1 MMLYE
6 LLEGLQY
13 DRAPANCEIA
23 SVTTDSRQVR
33 PGTLFVCIQGENA
46 DGHTYAAK
54 AAAAGAAAVVCQR
67 DLGLGCQVLVENT
80 RTAYSIICG
89 NLFGNPARR
98 LKLIGVTGTNG
109 KTTVTTLIRHILED
123 CGHKAGLIGTVHI
136 EIGDMVIPAK
146 YTTPD
151 PMVLQSTFA
160 RMVQAGCEYAVME
173 ASSHGLD
180 QRRMEGCRFA
190 AAVFT
195 NLTQD
200 HLDYHHTMENYYQ
213 AKRRLFDLCD
223 RAVLNLDD
231 AAGRRILGEVSCPC
245 TTFSVRDD
253 TADYTARNIVPSQL
267 GSNFAIVGSGVIA
280 RVRLG
285 MPGDFSVSNAMAA
298 AACCV
303 GLGLTL
309 EQVAESLSRCP
320 GVPGRAEVIHRDSVG
335 MIIRDYAHTPD
346 GLEKILAALRPF
358 AKGRIVTLF
367 GCPGNRDATKRPKM
381 AHAVAAGSDFI
392 ILSSDNPRREDPDAI
407 IADALPGFEGMNTPY
422 KVIPNRYEAI
432 LWALDHRQQ
441 DDILLL
447 AGKGHEDYQ
456 VLKDETIYFDEK
468 VIVESVLGKKSAR
481 AK

>member
-1 MMLYE
+1 MTLYR
-6 LLEGLQY
+6 LLEGLHCSQLPT
-13 DRAPANCEIA
+13 DRQIA
-23 SVTTDSRQVR
+23 SVTTDSRQVKQ
-33 PGTLFVCIQGENA
+33 GDLFVCIQGEKV
-46 DGHTYAAK
+46 DGHIYAAR
-54 AAAAGAAAVVCQR
+54 AVEQGAAAVVCQR
-67 DLGLGCQVLVENT
+67 DLGLDCQAIVENT
-80 RTAYSIICG
+80 RAAYGIICG
-89 NLFGNPARR
+89 NLFDNPARK
-98 LKLIGVTGTNG
+98 LKLVGVTGTNG

-123 CGHKAGLIGTVHI
+123 CGHKTGLIGTVHT
-136 EIGDMVIPAK
+136 EIGDMIIPAK

-160 RMVQAGCEYAVME
+160 RMVQAGCEYVVME
-173 ASSHGLD
+173 TSSHGLD
-180 QRRMEGCRFA
+180 QRRLEGCHFESG
-190 AAVFT
+190 VFT

-213 AKRRLFDLCD
+213 AKKRLFSICGQ
-223 RAVLNLDD
+223 AVINLDD
-231 AAGRRILGEVSCPC
+231 AAGRRLLQEVECPC
-245 TTFSVRDD
+245 VTFSTCNDE
-253 TADYTARNIVPSQL
+253 ADYTAHDIQPSQL
-267 GSNFAIVGSGVIA
+267 GSNFAIVGMGVIA
-280 RVRLG
+280 RVKLG

-303 GLGLTL
+303 GLGLPL
-309 EQVAESLSRCP
+309 DQVAQSLSNCP
-320 GVPGRAEVIHRDSVG
+320 GVEGRAEVIHQDSMG

-392 ILSSDNPRREDPDAI
+392 ILSSDNPRDEDPQAI

-422 KVIPNRYEAI
+422 VVIPNRYEAI
-432 LWALDHRQQ
+432 LWALQNRRQ

-468 VIVESVLGKKSAR
+468 AIVQKVMADD
-481 AK
+481 